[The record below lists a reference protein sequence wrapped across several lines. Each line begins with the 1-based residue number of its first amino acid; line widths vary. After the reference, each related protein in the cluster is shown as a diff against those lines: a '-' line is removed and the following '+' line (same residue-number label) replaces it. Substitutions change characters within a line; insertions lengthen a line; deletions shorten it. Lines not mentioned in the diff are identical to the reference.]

1 MRIAIIGYG
10 KMGRTIEKLAQEAGH
25 EIVLKVEVSETQ
37 NLVELLKN
45 KVEVAI
51 EFTRPEAAFDNITA
65 CFEAGVPV
73 VSGTTAWLDRYEEA
87 CQVCAIKQ
95 GAFFYASNFS
105 IGVNLFFAVNK
116 YLAQLIDDYEQYDV
130 QMEEIHHTQKL
141 DAPSGTAITL
151 AEGIME
157 KIARKTKWELDEP
170 SDEKTISIISKRID
184 PTPGTHTVRYYSEID
199 DIKIEHVA
207 HSRQGFAKGALRAA
221 EWLVGKQGVFGMK
234 DLLGI

>member
-1 MRIAIIGYG
+1 
-10 KMGRTIEKLAQEAGH
+10 MGRTIEKLAQEAGH
-25 EIVLKVEVSETQ
+25 EIVLTVEVGETQ
-37 NLVELLKN
+37 NLVALLKN
-45 KVEVAI
+45 KVDVAI

-87 CQVCAIKQ
+87 CQVCTTKQ

-116 YLAQLIDDYEQYDV
+116 YLAQLMDDYEQYDV
-130 QMEEIHHTQKL
+130 QIEEIHHTQKL

-157 KIARKTKWELDEP
+157 KIARKAKWELDGP
-170 SDEKTISIISKRID
+170 SDEKTIPIISKRID
-184 PTPGTHTVRYYSEID
+184 PTPGTHTVRYHSEID

-234 DLLGI
+234 DLLGT